1 MRRNGPGTWL
11 VMNTTGAAYRGL
23 KSREDP
29 VVRDAPI
36 TAALERKAGDV
47 SGNTARICNDYS
59 IFKRTRS

>member
-1 MRRNGPGTWL
+1 MQ
-11 VMNTTGAAYRGL
+11 GL

-36 TAALERKAGDV
+36 TTALERKAGDV
-47 SGNTARICNDYS
+47 SGNTARICNDAS